1 MPPNPDTLTLPNEV
15 EILLAALSTTD
26 NKVSQL
32 LPLLALLQTE
42 TGERSELGEALLNA
56 LRLIQSELQ
65 AFQILRQDLEAQI
78 GALTGPLN
86 ALQSETR
93 ENAWMI
99 QDMHD
104 ALMMPVET

>member
-1 MPPNPDTLTLPNEV
+1 MPHNPDTPTSPNEV

-42 TGERSELGEALLNA
+42 TGNRSELGKALLNA
-56 LRLIQSELQ
+56 LRPIQSELH

-78 GALTGPLN
+78 GALTEELKDLRSEIRDS
-86 ALQSETR
+86 ALMIR
-93 ENAWMI
+93 E
-99 QDMHD
+99 MHD
-104 ALMMPVET
+104 ALMVPLEA